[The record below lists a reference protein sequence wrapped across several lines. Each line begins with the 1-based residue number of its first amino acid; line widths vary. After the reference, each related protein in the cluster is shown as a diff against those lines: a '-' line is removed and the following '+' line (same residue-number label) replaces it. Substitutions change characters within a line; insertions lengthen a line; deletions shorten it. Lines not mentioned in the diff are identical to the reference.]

1 MSNRAVMC
9 GVIVRRCERDSA
21 ITPGTVCMTTSNGG
35 RAHNASAGPI
45 RDVEAA
51 VFELTST
58 STAPPR

>member
-1 MSNRAVMC
+1 
-9 GVIVRRCERDSA
+9 
-21 ITPGTVCMTTSNGG
+21 MTTSNGG